1 MHEFRL
7 YNTHL
12 SSPTMLDPPTI
23 ADYILPDGSVVQAA
37 PPVPVYTYDT
47 DLVRVG
53 RNELGTNVG
62 DWKGAMD
69 HDGAIYFRFTP
80 ILTRNQ
86 PAHYGVIATI
96 YFSDNSGAWSLPQ
109 MQIGTVPGSSGG
121 LYFWRKRRHGQEG
134 GVGHGGD
141 GSRFE
146 HRRHGV

>member
-1 MHEFRL
+1 M
-7 YNTHL
+7 
-12 SSPTMLDPPTI
+12 
-23 ADYILPDGSVVQAA
+23 
-37 PPVPVYTYDT
+37 PVYTYDT

-121 LYFWRKRRHGQEG
+121 LYFWLNRVDKVRATGAMQPDLNTAGTEFEG
-134 GVGHGGD
+134 YVTG
-141 GSRFE
+141 RP
-146 HRRHGV
+146 